1 MVLCLVCVLLAVC
14 VWLDGFLCF
23 LAFVFGFCVSCGW
36 CCGLVCLTACFRGL
50 GGLVVCGFF
59 GCDFVILRC
68 ELCAFA
74 VLGLCCDF

>member
-14 VWLDGFLCF
+14 VWLY
-23 LAFVFGFCVSCGW
+23 GFCVSCFCLW
-36 CCGLVCLTACFRGL
+36 ILCFVRVVLWFGLFDSLFSGL

-74 VLGLCCDF
+74 VFGLCCDF